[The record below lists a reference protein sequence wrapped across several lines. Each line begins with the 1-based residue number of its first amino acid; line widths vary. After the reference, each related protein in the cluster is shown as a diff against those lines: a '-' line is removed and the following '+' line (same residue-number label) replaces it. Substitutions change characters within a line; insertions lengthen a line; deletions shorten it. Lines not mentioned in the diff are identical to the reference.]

1 VSVTKTPREWEMV
14 VLSAVRAGRR
24 RARDIRAYV
33 VEKGLDERMY
43 PDRISAA
50 LTRLRAQ
57 GLVRHT
63 GTTSTSEW
71 FEVAIRELGRVTV
84 RAR

>member
-1 VSVTKTPREWEMV
+1 VFVTKTPSEWEMV

-57 GLVRHT
+57 GLHT

-71 FEVAIRELGRVTV
+71 FEVATDSKAG
-84 RAR
+84 A